1 MDYRYLDSFF
11 PSMPALVLRFGY
23 PGEALITE
31 PAPAIID
38 TGADGSLVPQVLLD
52 QIGAPIVDSKRI
64 RSHWGEWRQVL
75 VFAVDIGI
83 EDFRLAA
90 VEVVGDDQGSEVIL
104 GRNVLNRLRLLLD
117 GPREELRIMS

>member
-23 PGEALITE
+23 PDEALTTE
-31 PAPAIID
+31 PVSAIID

-75 VFAVDIGI
+75 VFAVDIGYRRFPI
-83 EDFRLAA
+83 
-90 VEVVGDDQGSEVIL
+90 
-104 GRNVLNRLRLLLD
+104 GRSGGCRR
-117 GPREELRIMS
+117 

>member
-11 PSMPALVLRFGY
+11 PPMPALVIRFGY
-23 PGEALITE
+23 PDEALITE
-31 PAPAIID
+31 PVPAIID

>member
-11 PSMPALVLRFGY
+11 PPMPALVLRFGY
-23 PGEALITE
+23 PDEALITE

>member
-11 PSMPALVLRFGY
+11 PPMPALVIRFGY
-23 PGEALITE
+23 PDEALITE
-31 PAPAIID
+31 PVPAIID

-117 GPREELRIMS
+117 GPREALRIMS

>member
-11 PSMPALVLRFGY
+11 PPMPALVIRFGY
-23 PGEALITE
+23 PDEALITE
-31 PAPAIID
+31 PVSAIID

-75 VFAVDIGI
+75 VFAVDVGI
-83 EDFRLAA
+83 EDLRLPA
-90 VEVVGDDQGSEVIL
+90 VEVVGDDQGNEVIL
-104 GRNVLNRLRLLLD
+104 GRNILNRLRLLLD
-117 GPREELRIMS
+117 GPREELRMMS